1 MRTHLNMTYPRNRA
15 KEYLSSE
22 WLTEVKYRNSYALS
36 FAKMNQLK
44 GNGRCP
50 KHMKPYIF
58 RYLHDNSL
66 YNTHQSNLGEVEKF
80 MYYLIENL
88 RIKCDGFNMR
98 LYERCK
104 KRVANS
110 ARTFLEQ
117 GLLIRKEGVLQRTA
131 AFDRAWIQRRTIWQ
145 AYTQAVSRVDDSTDP
160 KMPAGAKQGEVQKQ
174 KRVMQYI
181 SIYSGKD

>member
-1 MRTHLNMTYPRNRA
+1 MAYGGKVPQF
-15 KEYLSSE
+15 LS
-22 WLTEVKYRNSYALS
+22 TQ
-36 FAKMNQLK
+36 FAKMNQPK

-58 RYLHDNSL
+58 RYLHDKSL

-80 MYYLIENL
+80 MYYLIETL
-88 RIKCDGFNMR
+88 RIKGDGLNMR

-131 AFDRAWIQRRTIWQ
+131 AFDRAWIHRRAIWQ
-145 AYTQAVSRVDDSTDP
+145 AYTQTSSRVDDSTDP
-160 KMPAGAKQGEVQKQ
+160 QMTVGAEHGEAPKQ
-174 KRVMQYI
+174 KRVMSYI
-181 SIYSGKD
+181 STYLSKYWLHL